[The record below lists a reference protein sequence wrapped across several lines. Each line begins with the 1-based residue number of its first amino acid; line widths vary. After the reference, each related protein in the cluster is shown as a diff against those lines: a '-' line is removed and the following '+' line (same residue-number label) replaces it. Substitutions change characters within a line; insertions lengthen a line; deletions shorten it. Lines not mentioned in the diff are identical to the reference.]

1 MRKGEK
7 LKFKTGQSVKVKEGT
22 LCPDNEKFDLSG
34 WQGRIFEIDEDL
46 IGINWDSVT
55 LENMPEKYIIESEK
69 DGLDWSTMYLNED
82 EIEPAK
88 ARDSVTDTDAERE
101 KLEKKYYWIEFG
113 PEGEIIQSVAN
124 SAESDSELNIM
135 KAWHEFL
142 KRKLVF
148 PFEAVV
154 DEYQSKSPLKQGDK
168 LSVLDIEIFD
178 DHYGIIISCRKG
190 RRKYSF
196 PLVDLEVEATD
207 ENKKYVEAYRTWFS
221 NRI

>member
-1 MRKGEK
+1 M
-7 LKFKTGQSVKVKEGT
+7 KFKTGQSVKVKEGT

-69 DGLDWSTMYLNED
+69 DGLDWSTMYLNET
-82 EIEPAK
+82 EIEPAT

-101 KLEKKYYWIEFG
+101 KLERKYYWIEFG

-124 SAESDSELNIM
+124 SAEGDSELDIM
-135 KAWHEFL
+135 KAWHQFL
-142 KRKLVF
+142 EEKLVF

-154 DEYQSKSPLKQGDK
+154 VEYQSKGPFKQGDK
-168 LSVLDIEIFD
+168 LSVSGTEIFD

-190 RRKYSF
+190 RKKYSF
-196 PLVDLEVEATD
+196 PLVDLETIGK
-207 ENKKYVEAYRTWFS
+207 NKKYVEAYRTWFS